1 VRRLLVVPSIEKE
14 TGMEGQAELPPHT
27 PPERGAVFT
36 EYALLITLIAG
47 VVLISLGPIGAAVQ
61 AFFLQAWSVFP

>member
-1 VRRLLVVPSIEKE
+1 MNDDVEPS
-14 TGMEGQAELPPHT
+14 AHNS
-27 PPERGAVFT
+27 PERGAVFT